1 MPDLKLQEE
10 HCSGRELSSCLWYW
24 LPKQEVCIG
33 SHQFLYSCRAREALW
48 WERLSLTN
56 VARVRF
62 WAGDIFGEFV
72 VDSHLSEGFSPGY
85 SVFSHQKKPKS
96 PNSNSTKIE
105 DPWKPAKPDIWPP
118 LWIFLLVLKCL
129 WNEFF
134 AYFSEK
140 LKSMILWFGIFE
152 LILRRSAYEFFLL
165 LRSCPIRFKMCHIP
179 RAVKI
184 CKLLQLTS
192 QGV

>member
-1 MPDLKLQEE
+1 MWPKLD
-10 HCSGRELSSCLWYW
+10 SSLALSMLLALAKLRFLNISI
-24 LPKQEVCIG
+24 KQCMW
-33 SHQFLYSCRAREALW
+33 RAVMAQRR
-48 WERLSLTN
+48 WERLLPAN
-56 VARVRF
+56 VEFF
-62 WAGDIFGEFV
+62 WF
-72 VDSHLSEGFSPGY
+72 SEGFLRCSLVYLPL
-85 SVFSHQKKPKS
+85 QKPTS

-165 LRSCPIRFKMCHIP
+165 LRSCPIRVKMCHIP